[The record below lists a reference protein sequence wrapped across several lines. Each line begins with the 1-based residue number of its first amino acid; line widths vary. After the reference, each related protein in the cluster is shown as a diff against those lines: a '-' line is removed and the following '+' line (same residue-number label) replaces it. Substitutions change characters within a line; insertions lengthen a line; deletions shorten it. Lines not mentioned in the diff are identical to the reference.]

1 MAQLNV
7 ILGSI
12 MRDIILAQHEAN
24 LYSYALREQYGRDGK
39 VKDFQLPGALLSDME
54 MELNYGVVNTSDS
67 NEQYAIRYEKFNK
80 FLRELSQNI
89 AKRVVEIITD
99 YVASNGLQT
108 PEGSKFLDKL
118 KKQDETY
125 KEYLEYIAN
134 VINSSYDGAIHEL
147 IDRKNGTPNEEE
159 IINRFSD
166 AIAKEIV
173 NDDEATDTLIN
184 DPDGSA
190 RKAMSQRVKSEITT
204 LVPQFCKN
212 RKFKRT
218 KSFPTLNVAVT
229 ADELSNLPK
238 ESIHTCKL
246 KFTPTSFNVRS
257 DEGDLSLPVQNI
269 EDIIK

>member
-1 MAQLNV
+1 MTT
-7 ILGSI
+7 
-12 MRDIILAQHEAN
+12 RP
-24 LYSYALREQYGRDGK
+24 RTR
-39 VKDFQLPGALLSDME
+39 LSTT
-54 MELNYGVVNTSDS
+54 L
-67 NEQYAIRYEKFNK
+67 
-80 FLRELSQNI
+80 
-89 AKRVVEIITD
+89 
-99 YVASNGLQT
+99 
-108 PEGSKFLDKL
+108 
-118 KKQDETY
+118 
-125 KEYLEYIAN
+125 
-134 VINSSYDGAIHEL
+134 
-147 IDRKNGTPNEEE
+147 
-159 IINRFSD
+159 
-166 AIAKEIV
+166 IV

>member
-1 MAQLNV
+1 MPLTIHHTHLEHGLSV
-7 ILGSI
+7 IEPVPYSARKKRTQFPSKANIRESI
-12 MRDIILAQHEAN
+12 CIRIDEILA
-24 LYSYALREQYGRDGK
+24 SRP
-39 VKDFQLPGALLSDME
+39 KDFSE
-54 MELNYGVVNTSDS
+54 
-67 NEQYAIRYEKFNK
+67 
-80 FLRELSQNI
+80 
-89 AKRVVEIITD
+89 
-99 YVASNGLQT
+99 
-108 PEGSKFLDKL
+108 FLDKL

-190 RKAMSQRVKSEITT
+190 RKAMSQRVKSEITA

-246 KFTPTSFNVRS
+246 KFTTTSFNVRS
-257 DEGDLSLPVQNI
+257 DDADLSLPVQSI

>member
-89 AKRVVEIITD
+89 AKRAVEIITD

-125 KEYLEYIAN
+125 KEHPTTGLSMSLLTARMALPMKKRL
-134 VINSSYDGAIHEL
+134 S
-147 IDRKNGTPNEEE
+147 
-159 IINRFSD
+159 
-166 AIAKEIV
+166 IV
-173 NDDEATDTLIN
+173 
-184 DPDGSA
+184 SA
-190 RKAMSQRVKSEITT
+190 M
-204 LVPQFCKN
+204 P
-212 RKFKRT
+212 
-218 KSFPTLNVAVT
+218 
-229 ADELSNLPK
+229 
-238 ESIHTCKL
+238 
-246 KFTPTSFNVRS
+246 
-257 DEGDLSLPVQNI
+257 
-269 EDIIK
+269 

>member
-89 AKRVVEIITD
+89 AKRAVEIITD

-134 VINSSYDGAIHEL
+134 VINS
-147 IDRKNGTPNEEE
+147 PNEEE

>member
-89 AKRVVEIITD
+89 AKRAVEIITD

-134 VINSSYDGAIHEL
+134 VINSSYDGAIH
-147 IDRKNGTPNEEE
+147 PNEEE

-190 RKAMSQRVKSEITT
+190 RKAMSQRVKSEITA

-257 DEGDLSLPVQNI
+257 DDADLSLPVQSI